1 MNVLTEM
8 KILHRDLK
16 NYKQVYY
23 ILAIALVFINLLAIY
38 NYFNDISYI
47 LNLIFNIPLAI
58 CFYIT
63 RQKIFQLESYIVALF
78 LDNMEEFE

>member
-8 KILHRDLK
+8 KILHRDLN

-38 NYFNDISYI
+38 NYLNDISYI

-58 CFYIT
+58 GFYLT